1 MLHDFSSPAAIPR
14 PIASSPLADREPC
27 PNRIIEDIGGAFA
40 MGAVGGGIFHS
51 VKGAWT
57 APKDAKFRGALSS
70 LKARAPVLG
79 GNFAVWGG
87 CFASFDCT
95 LTAIRKKEDP
105 WNAILSGFATG
116 GVLAARA
123 GPRAAG
129 QSAVIGGVLL
139 ALIEGLGIM
148 ITKYTAPAMPGP
160 DDYAAQGVVDP
171 TAPPTMG
178 GLGSFKPSAPPAE
191 VSDGDRGILGPA
203 DDSDTFGS
211 SGTFST
217 SLEGEEESSGSG
229 GGGWW
234 PFGGSK

>member
-1 MLHDFSSPAAIPR
+1 MMPQFINPAAM

-57 APKDAKFRGALSS
+57 SPKDAKFRGALSS

-148 ITKYTAPAMPGP
+148 ITKYSAPAMPGP

-178 GLGSFKPSAPPAE
+178 GLGSFKPSAPPE
-191 VSDGDRGILGPA
+191 ISDGDRGISGPG

-217 SLEGEEESSGSG
+217 SLDGESEGEASG

-234 PFGGSK
+234 PFGGGAK